1 MFIKQK
7 ITYRATTRPGLID
20 AACFI

>member
-7 ITYRATTRPGLID
+7 ITYRATTRPGVID